1 MPRKAKGPYLYRFEK
16 ERTFFIRDG
25 KTTKRTGC
33 SFEEA
38 QLAEEKLAA
47 YIAEKWKPD
56 TSEHRQNHLTLATV
70 LDVYQTEHL
79 PKRPTPHRQR
89 ELLAQVERLNA
100 FWGNLTV
107 SAIKGDTCRAYAK
120 QSSTDSMAR
129 HDLEIMRAAVNHYK
143 REHGLDVIPA
153 FTLPQ
158 KGQPRSGHMTRQM
171 AAKLVHAARRAGN
184 AHLARYIL
192 IGLYTGTRSG
202 AILSMQWLPNTT
214 GGWFDLDRALM
225 YRAPDGERAT
235 RKRKP
240 PCPIPDRLLAHLK
253 RWKGCDSAYPVTLS
267 GSKSVIRHVINWRG
281 DPVKNIKRAWNTAR
295 EDAKLPKW
303 VIPHILRHTAITWSM
318 QAGKNVNVVSEF
330 YGVSVK
336 VLETTYWH
344 HHADYQKEMR
354 R

>member
-1 MPRKAKGPYLYRFEK
+1 MPRKSQGPRLYFYEK
-16 ERTFFIRDG
+16 EGTWLIRDG
-25 KTTKRTGC
+25 KATKRTGC
-33 SFEEA
+33 SLEED

-56 TSEHRQNHLTLATV
+56 TSEHRQSHLTLATV
-70 LDVYQTEHL
+70 IDVYQTEHL
-79 PKRPTPHRQR
+79 PKRPNEHRQR
-89 ELLAQVERLNA
+89 ELLAQCERLNA

-120 QSSTDSMAR
+120 QASTDSMAR
-129 HDLEIMRAAVNHYK
+129 HDLEILRASVNHYK

-158 KGQPRSGHMTRQM
+158 KGKPRSVHLTRSM
-171 AAKLVHAARRAGN
+171 AARLVHAARRAGN
-184 AHLARYIL
+184 HHLARYIL
-192 IGLYTGTRSG
+192 IGLYTGTRSS

-214 GGWFDLDRALM
+214 GGWFDLERGVMHRRAE
-225 YRAPDGERAT
+225 DERET

-240 PCPIPDRLLAHLK
+240 PAVIPDRLLFHLK
-253 RWKGCDSAYPVTLS
+253 RWRRMDSTRNA
-267 GSKSVIRHVINWRG
+267 VIKHVIHWLG
-281 DPVKNIKRAWNTAR
+281 EPVKNIKRAWDSAR
-295 EDAKLPKW
+295 TKAKLPKW

-344 HHADYQKEMR
+344 HHPDYQKEMR